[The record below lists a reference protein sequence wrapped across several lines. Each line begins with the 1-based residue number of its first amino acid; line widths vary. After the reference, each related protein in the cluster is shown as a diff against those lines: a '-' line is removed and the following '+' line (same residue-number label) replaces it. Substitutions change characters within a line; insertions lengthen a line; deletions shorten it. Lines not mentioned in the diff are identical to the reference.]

1 MLKDPIRTTEHT
13 GLFLLTHLTSSEQ
26 LFLMYL
32 PGVRCF
38 RFNKVLMRQKKSE
51 AHSHFFSP
59 LLLLSLL
66 PSAFCSLSN
75 SLIDVLNLYF
85 HHPAAFISPGQIVS
99 LSSLSSF
106 ASVLSLS
113 SSAVLL
119 SIKDVLLQDGEGW
132 RVGPDEKMNKGSKEK
147 RQRCQVSGVCV
158 CMERGMCVCVCVM
171 CRWWRRSYPSCW
183 NMKRSAASTPAECS
197 GALRPLRG
205 GKGTI
210 SSTWSSKPQWVGW
223 NTGFIRRTHSILLLP
238 GTSGPITRIK
248 CRYFMFLSVSF
259 HVPDSFWWQQHRS

>member
-1 MLKDPIRTTEHT
+1 MIRTAEHT
-13 GLFLLTHLTSSEQ
+13 GLFLLTHLTPSKQ

-51 AHSHFFSP
+51 AHSHFFFP
-59 LLLLSLL
+59 LLLLLLLLLSLL

-119 SIKDVLLQDGEGW
+119 SIKDVRLQDGEGW

-147 RQRCQVSGVCV
+147 RQKVSGVRCVCV
-158 CMERGMCVCVCVM
+158 CMERGMCVCVCV
-171 CRWWRRSYPSCW
+171 CVC
-183 NMKRSAASTPAECS
+183 
-197 GALRPLRG
+197 
-205 GKGTI
+205 
-210 SSTWSSKPQWVGW
+210 V
-223 NTGFIRRTHSILLLP
+223 
-238 GTSGPITRIK
+238 
-248 CRYFMFLSVSF
+248 
-259 HVPDSFWWQQHRS
+259 

>member
-13 GLFLLTHLTSSEQ
+13 GFFLLTHLTSSQQ

-158 CMERGMCVCVCVM
+158 CVHGERNVCVWCVDGDAD
-171 CRWWRRSYPSCW
+171 RIL
-183 NMKRSAASTPAECS
+183 PA
-197 GALRPLRG
+197 G
-205 GKGTI
+205 
-210 SSTWSSKPQWVGW
+210 TWSALQPRLQ
-223 NTGFIRRTHSILLLP
+223 
-238 GTSGPITRIK
+238 
-248 CRYFMFLSVSF
+248 LSVPERCDPSEE
-259 HVPDSFWWQQHRS
+259 VKVQSAQPEAQNLSESDETVDLYAELTQYYCCLEYPGRLQE

>member
-1 MLKDPIRTTEHT
+1 MLKDPIRTAEHT
-13 GLFLLTHLTSSEQ
+13 GFFLLTHLTSSEQ

-32 PGVRCF
+32 PGARCF

-59 LLLLSLL
+59 LLLLLLSLL

-158 CMERGMCVCVCVM
+158 CMERGMCVCDV
-171 CRWWRRSYPSCW
+171 
-183 NMKRSAASTPAECS
+183 
-197 GALRPLRG
+197 
-205 GKGTI
+205 
-210 SSTWSSKPQWVGW
+210 
-223 NTGFIRRTHSILLLP
+223 
-238 GTSGPITRIK
+238 
-248 CRYFMFLSVSF
+248 
-259 HVPDSFWWQQHRS
+259 

>member
-1 MLKDPIRTTEHT
+1 MLKDPIRTAEHT
-13 GLFLLTHLTSSEQ
+13 GFFLLTHLTSSEQ

-32 PGVRCF
+32 PGARCF

-59 LLLLSLL
+59 LLLLLLSLL

-119 SIKDVLLQDGEGW
+119 SIKDVLLQDGEG
-132 RVGPDEKMNKGSKEK
+132 
-147 RQRCQVSGVCV
+147 
-158 CMERGMCVCVCVM
+158 
-171 CRWWRRSYPSCW
+171 
-183 NMKRSAASTPAECS
+183 
-197 GALRPLRG
+197 
-205 GKGTI
+205 
-210 SSTWSSKPQWVGW
+210 
-223 NTGFIRRTHSILLLP
+223 
-238 GTSGPITRIK
+238 
-248 CRYFMFLSVSF
+248 
-259 HVPDSFWWQQHRS
+259 